1 MKNVLTIECWQELT
15 TLHELSSAPTP
26 TLKEGERKQT
36 QVPLLGFFRPQILA
50 ITTKAFVISCHKE
63 DNAESSIYLRGI

>member
-1 MKNVLTIECWQELT
+1 MLAKSLLPSMNSHQ
-15 TLHELSSAPTP
+15 PPPP

-36 QVPLLGFFRPQILA
+36 QVPLLEAIRPQILA

-63 DNAESSIYLRGI
+63 DNAESSIYLREI